1 MSAPGSVGLRPAAII
16 AAFAV
21 ALSLVAPRL
30 AADVSGVVRDPAFT
44 PIAGARVRM
53 QTAASPVVTTGADG
67 SFTLPVT
74 FAGSQVVAASLPYDP
89 LLAVNYNSDGVNAG
103 DGQTG
108 LVIVLQPIPDASAGP
123 PTTIT
128 SNFCGQCHEDQY
140 AELQTSNH
148 ALAAV
153 DAWVLDLYSGTGT
166 PGGSAGYVFKNLHD
180 PGASG
185 FCATCHAA
193 LADVSDPG
201 NVQLDAVNTASGL
214 DGVNCQA
221 CHQIDSV
228 NADAAALHLLGN
240 ATYRFPDEMGGA
252 WRFVWGPLPD
262 VRDVMLNAEASV
274 FAQSRFCGSCH
285 EYDNPTTQAPG
296 QSTYSEWQA
305 SPYAV
310 PGPAFRSCQDCHMP
324 AALFPGALTNFGE
337 PLRPGDQRH
346 AHTFVGATPAT
357 LQAAITLAAGAMEV
371 GNQIQVTAQVANQG
385 AGHSFPT
392 GVSIRNALLV
402 VSASFQGTPLMQTSG
417 PTIPFWADD
426 DVPGPQPGDYA
437 GQPGKG
443 YARILEGRINGTG
456 PVVRPV
462 LFIDAESVFSNTLIP
477 AGQTDATAFS
487 FALPPGIQ
495 PDDVVDVRLRLL
507 YRRAFRATAVTKGW
521 TQTPAGGPI
530 EIEIAQQNLQVTVTT
545 PVELQTF
552 RVE

>member
-1 MSAPGSVGLRPAAII
+1 VIRPAAVITP
-16 AAFAV
+16 FAV
-21 ALSLVAPRL
+21 ALALGAPRL
-30 AADVSGVVRDPAFT
+30 AADVSGVVRDPSFT
-44 PIAGARVRM
+44 PIAGAQVRL
-53 QTAASPVVTTGADG
+53 QTTTAPVVTAAADG

-74 FAGSQVVAASLPYDP
+74 FAGTRVVTASLPYDP
-89 LLAVNYNSDGVNAG
+89 LLAVNYNSGGVNAS

-108 LVIVLQPIPDASAGP
+108 LSIILQPIPDASAGP

-128 SNFCGQCHEDQY
+128 ASYCGSCHEEQH
-140 AELQTSNH
+140 AEWQTSNH
-148 ALAAV
+148 ALAGV
-153 DAWVLDLYSGTGT
+153 DAWVLDLFSGTGT

-180 PGASG
+180 PGESG

-193 LADVSDPG
+193 LEDVANPG
-201 NVQLDAVNTASGL
+201 NVLLDAVATVSGL

-228 NADAAALHLLGN
+228 NANASALHHLGN
-240 ATYRFPDEMGGA
+240 ATYRFPDELGGA
-252 WRFVWGPLPD
+252 WRFVWGPLGD
-262 VRDVMLNAEASV
+262 VRDVMRNAEAAV
-274 FAQSRFCGSCH
+274 FTQSRFCGSCH
-285 EYDNPTTQAPG
+285 EYNNPTTNAPG
-296 QSTYSEWQA
+296 QTTYSEWQA

-310 PGPAFRSCQDCHMP
+310 PGPAFRTCQNCHMP
-324 AALFPGALTNFGE
+324 AKLFPGALTNFGE
-337 PLRPGDQRH
+337 PIRPGDQRH
-346 AHTFVGATPAT
+346 EHAFVGATPAT
-357 LQAAITLAAGAMEV
+357 LQAAITLGASAVEV
-371 GNQIQVTAQVANQG
+371 GSQIQVTAQVANQG

-392 GVSIRNALLV
+392 GISIRNALLV
-402 VSASFQGTPLMQTSG
+402 VSASFQGTPLVQTSG

-443 YARILEGRINGTG
+443 FARILEGRINGTG

-462 LFIDAESVFSNTLIP
+462 LFIDAENVFSDTLIA
-477 AGQTDATAFS
+477 AGQTDMTMLT

-495 PDDVVDVRLRLL
+495 PGDIIDVSVRLL

-545 PVELQTF
+545 PVELQSF
-552 RVE
+552 RLE